1 MFVGWLL
8 WVLDW
13 NSPNYGFMVHNN
25 SESSLVVEV
34 KSKQHHDPS
43 LMELKELKPGTL
55 NELFSLEGV
64 LKYQGRLCVTNV
76 DEFRNQILE
85 EDHSF
90 RYSIHPS
97 STEMYHDLREVF
109 CWMA

>member
-43 LMELKELKPGTL
+43 LMELKESVPSKPY
-55 NELFSLEGV
+55 ELISMG
-64 LKYQGRLCVTNV
+64 G
-76 DEFRNQILE
+76 
-85 EDHSF
+85 
-90 RYSIHPS
+90 
-97 STEMYHDLREVF
+97 MVF
-109 CWMA
+109 